1 MSSLAH
7 LRHNFTVPC
16 GPRVIFFS
24 IFLFLCSTI
33 LVCKQRIMDL
43 FPKLEKALKN
53 ITTAETVVMQM
64 QVSRQRE
71 FWYLLKIA
79 CVSI

>member
-1 MSSLAH
+1 MPISAH

-16 GPRVIFFS
+16 EPRVIFFP
-24 IFLFLCSTI
+24 IFLCSTI